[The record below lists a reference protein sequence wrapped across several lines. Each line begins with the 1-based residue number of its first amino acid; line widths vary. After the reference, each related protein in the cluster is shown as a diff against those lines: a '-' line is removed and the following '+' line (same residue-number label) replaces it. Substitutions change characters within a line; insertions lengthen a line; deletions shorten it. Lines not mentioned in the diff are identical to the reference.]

1 MWQYLMNFTSN
12 MVVSYEN
19 YVPLYCFFQI
29 YSFIMQVPLFI
40 VDINS
45 LLFLV
50 IYRITKI
57 FLGCFF
63 INHVI
68 IIELFV

>member
-1 MWQYLMNFTSN
+1 MRIMYRYTASFK
-12 MVVSYEN
+12 
-19 YVPLYCFFQI
+19 I
-29 YSFIMQVPLFI
+29 YSFIMQVPVFI

-57 FLGCFF
+57 FLGCFLL
-63 INHVI
+63 IM
-68 IIELFV
+68 

>member
-1 MWQYLMNFTSN
+1 MRIMYRYTASFK
-12 MVVSYEN
+12 
-19 YVPLYCFFQI
+19 I

-40 VDINS
+40 VHVDINS

>member
-1 MWQYLMNFTSN
+1 MRIMYRYTASFK
-12 MVVSYEN
+12 
-19 YVPLYCFFQI
+19 I

-63 INHVI
+63 IIINHVI

>member
-1 MWQYLMNFTSN
+1 

-19 YVPLYCFFQI
+19 YVPLYCFFQN
-29 YSFIMQVPLFI
+29 LFFHYAGASVYCRYKQSAFLSNI
-40 VDINS
+40 QNYQDI
-45 LLFLV
+45 FRV
-50 IYRITKI
+50 
-57 FLGCFF
+57 FF

>member
-1 MWQYLMNFTSN
+1 MRIMYRYTASFK
-12 MVVSYEN
+12 
-19 YVPLYCFFQI
+19 I
-29 YSFIMQVPLFI
+29 HSFIMQVPLFI

-45 LLFLV
+45 LLFLVPV